1 MPVTPSYLEPCSCI
15 KRLPVSVTVLP
26 VKSLS
31 RKQNHADILYRKL
44 SHTADSAEKQERAG
58 KVWAEAKYG
67 LNRKQKLAN
76 KFIPW
81 DHAGDSL
88 RKGDRY

>member
-1 MPVTPSYLEPCSCI
+1 MPVTPSYLEPCICI

-44 SHTADSAEKQERAG
+44 SHTADSAGSKSEL
-58 KVWAEAKYG
+58 AESGQKPNMVSTG
-67 LNRKQKLAN
+67 RKNWQTNLYPV
-76 KFIPW
+76 IM
-81 DHAGDSL
+81 L
-88 RKGDRY
+88 ETV